1 MTEADDDGDGG
12 RGEPVPR
19 MTERGSTMSN
29 APRKPG
35 TDRGSGPGPSVCRA
49 FRRLPDLIEGDEGW
63 AFRARGMTLDVMLAS
78 GRDRF
83 YVPVR
88 AGRVGPVAEGSQ
100 ILRSASL
107 AFAAKPETWL
117 AHWRPVPAPGEH
129 DLLALVKDE
138 RMTIEGDMTLL
149 MRHLQNLKDLLAA
162 PRALSG
168 AARTTPGSSSP

>member
-1 MTEADDDGDGG
+1 MMGDATMGDTTMGDAAAETGTE
-12 RGEPVPR
+12 P
-19 MTERGSTMSN
+19 
-29 APRKPG
+29 
-35 TDRGSGPGPSVCRA
+35 GSGPRASVRRA
-49 FRRLPDLIEGDEGW
+49 IRRLPDLFEGDEGW
-63 AFRARGMTLDVMLAS
+63 AFRARGMSLDLMLAS

-88 AGRVGPVAEGSQ
+88 GGRVGPVAEGSQ
-100 ILRSASL
+100 ILRSAAL
-107 AFAAKPETWL
+107 AFAAEPETWL

-168 AARTTPGSSSP
+168 AARTGSGSPSS

>member
-1 MTEADDDGDGG
+1 MADAA
-12 RGEPVPR
+12 RGEPG
-19 MTERGSTMSN
+19 TEQ
-29 APRKPG
+29 
-35 TDRGSGPGPSVCRA
+35 GSGPGPTVCRA
-49 FRRLPDLIEGDEGW
+49 IGLLPDLVEGDEGW

-88 AGRVGPVAEGSQ
+88 SGRVGPVAEGSQ
-100 ILRSASL
+100 ILRSAAL
-107 AFAAKPETWL
+107 AFAAKPEIWL

-138 RMTIEGDMTLL
+138 RMTIEGDMTPL

-162 PRALSG
+162 PRALFG
-168 AARTTPGSSSP
+168 AARTTPGSPSS